1 MAGMVPSVTL
11 VMPCVVAVVDVL
23 PAQAQSID
31 SLEAAVGAALFTLGD
46 KVKVNPLRPE
56 GMPLP
61 ELAATVTKIGQAPSE
76 A

>member
-31 SLEAAVGAALFTLGD
+31 SLEAAVGGALFTLGD
-46 KVKVNPLRPE
+46 KVKVNPFSPE
-56 GMPLP
+56 GIPLP